1 LSFNVLIEVSR
12 TYQRFWNAVAAPEMF
27 MAILDLV
34 AENYRSKPE
43 QNHASYPMEGHRGIT
58 LGEDH

>member
-1 LSFNVLIEVSR
+1 
-12 TYQRFWNAVAAPEMF
+12 MF